1 RQIAEAAAV
10 LKAPAADI
18 AERLRAL
25 VEERK
30 ALQAEVARLRREVA
44 MGASGAAEAPED
56 LGGTAF
62 LARSLAGV
70 SGKDLAPMVTAA
82 RERLGSGVVLF
93 IAETDGKA
101 AVAAGVSADLT
112 ARFSAVD
119 LVRAAA
125 EAMGGRGGGGRP
137 DFAQGG
143 GADAARAPQGIAAV
157 RNLIGGK

>member
-1 RQIAEAAAV
+1 
-10 LKAPAADI
+10 
-18 AERLRAL
+18 
-25 VEERK
+25 
-30 ALQAEVARLRREVA
+30 
-44 MGASGAAEAPED
+44 
-56 LGGTAF
+56 
-62 LARSLAGV
+62 
-70 SGKDLAPMVTAA
+70 MVTAA